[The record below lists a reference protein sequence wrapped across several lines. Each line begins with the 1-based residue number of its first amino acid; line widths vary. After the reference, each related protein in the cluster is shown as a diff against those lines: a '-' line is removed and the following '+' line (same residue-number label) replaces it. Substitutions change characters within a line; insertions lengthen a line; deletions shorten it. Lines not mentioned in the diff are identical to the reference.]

1 MTIGGSLT
9 KLALDPAVGGIKSR
23 GLVVEN
29 IEEILIN
36 SLGEKFGTQPELDDS
51 LLLLGIDSV
60 GMAELTFDI
69 EQRFKISIDD
79 TLLDVDT
86 VQDLANYIR
95 QKQSQQAQQ

>member
-1 MTIGGSLT
+1 MTFGGLLS
-9 KLALDPAVGGIKSR
+9 KLALDPVVGGIKNR

-36 SLGEKFGTQPELDDS
+36 SLGEKFGNQPELDDS
-51 LLLLGIDSV
+51 LLMLGIDSV
-60 GMAELTFDI
+60 GMAELTYDI

>member
-1 MTIGGSLT
+1 MES
-9 KLALDPAVGGIKSR
+9 
-23 GLVVEN
+23 

-36 SLGEKFGTQPELDDS
+36 SLGEKFGTRPELDDS

-60 GMAELTFDI
+60 GMAELTYDI
-69 EQRFKISIDD
+69 EQRFNISIDD

-95 QKQSQQAQQ
+95 QKQRQQSDQ